1 MQIIIFNYR
10 SHLFIKLFNVI
21 IMLLLFNLIIIVL
34 LFNVIVMPLLFNH
47 LIKNNNFLNKVSM
60 QN

>member
-1 MQIIIFNYR
+1 
-10 SHLFIKLFNVI
+10 
-21 IMLLLFNLIIIVL
+21 MLLLFNLIIIVL